1 MAFVSDAAGKLV
13 CVAAM
18 PGAANQAGASLRA
31 IIFEFDQDAD
41 IPEAPGTEAFLTALH
56 LTADMRNHFEGWRN
70 VIGEG
75 QARYVYLRP
84 DHLIGNQA
92 ALLNSIRGVLAA
104 GVTCA
109 AAMERRH

>member
-1 MAFVSDAAGKLV
+1 MKVDFEWL
-13 CVAAM
+13 
-18 PGAANQAGASLRA
+18 LRSSSRLTL
-31 IIFEFDQDAD
+31 ENGVNDAD